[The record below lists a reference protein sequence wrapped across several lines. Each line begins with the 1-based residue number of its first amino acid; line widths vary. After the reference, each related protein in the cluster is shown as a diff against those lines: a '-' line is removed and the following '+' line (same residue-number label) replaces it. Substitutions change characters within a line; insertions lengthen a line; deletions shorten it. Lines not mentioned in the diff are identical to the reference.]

1 MTRLSLSRRL
11 FVSAAP
17 ALAVAGSVSAS
28 RAADAVDPRLSP
40 RIIGNPNAKV
50 LVQEWFSLT
59 CTHCAHFATEE
70 FPKIKEQL
78 IDTGK
83 IRYQFHD
90 FCGDRVGL
98 TAAMVARSLPEDR
111 YLPFL
116 EALFSSQMQWAFAAG
131 GDPMQRLQQMSALA
145 GVSATQFQSISQ
157 DNVFA
162 EALFDQVKKDSDTY
176 NIQGTPYFRFNNTH
190 YDQDPETYEKFAD
203 LVAKAS

>member
-1 MTRLSLSRRL
+1 
-11 FVSAAP
+11 
-17 ALAVAGSVSAS
+17 
-28 RAADAVDPRLSP
+28 
-40 RIIGNPNAKV
+40 

-59 CTHCAHFATEE
+59 CTHCAHFGTEE

-111 YLPFL
+111 YVPFIG
-116 EALFSSQMQWAFAAG
+116 ALLSSQMQWAFATG

-145 GVSATQFQSISQ
+145 GVSAAQFKSISEDTAFMQ
-157 DNVFA
+157 AMFN
-162 EALFDQVKKDSDTY
+162 QVQKDADTY
-176 NIQGTPYFRFNNTH
+176 SIQGTPYFRFNNTH

-203 LVAKAS
+203 LVSKAS